1 MKHTKGRENET
12 MSKYTEFISNL
23 RNKTENNTG
32 ENSWMKTKLEF
43 KIDSEKAYDV
53 DKAKDYENK
62 IGTGANYESF
72 LSKSK

>member
-12 MSKYTEFISNL
+12 MSKYTDFISQIRDKNQ
-23 RNKTENNTG
+23 TTG
-32 ENSWMKTKLEF
+32 KNSWMNTKLEF